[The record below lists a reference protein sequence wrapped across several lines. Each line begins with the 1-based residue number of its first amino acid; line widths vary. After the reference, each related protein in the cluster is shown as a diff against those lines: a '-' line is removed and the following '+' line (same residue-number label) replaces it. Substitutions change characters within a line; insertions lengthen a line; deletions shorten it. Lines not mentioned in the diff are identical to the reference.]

1 MVILLSITTS
11 KDIPMPLVIA
21 IAGIA
26 GLLVGS
32 FLNVVIYRAPLGLSL
47 SSPRSFCPSCRRQL
61 TWWENIP
68 VISWIGLRGHCR
80 TCGQSISARYPLVEL
95 STGISFALVAWA
107 WHGTAVSV
115 GYCCLSATMIAI
127 SLIEYGGKRAPLSVA
142 AVGTGLGQ
150 ISIVVAA
157 SWQHHWRITF
167 GSLAGTVVALL
178 IFSLLRVT
186 DPECSDPRGFGRSAV
201 IVAGCWMGGLGL
213 RPAVVG
219 VVTWIVA
226 YFLSMVV
233 ARKLAGP
240 AARSDDPTGASLEA
254 HPVLAAPLVTALL
267 LALAA
272 SLIVGG

>member
-1 MVILLSITTS
+1 
-11 KDIPMPLVIA
+11 MPLVIA